1 MISNNAFNNQWINS
15 NGNLDTTNGWKR
27 SGYGDWYYQEN
38 GKLVTGKKVIDGIE
52 YEFSPA
58 MRAEQIAWMQNV
70 YYDEN
75 GIRTVLTDGW
85 YHLKEYR

>member
-1 MISNNAFNNQWINS
+1 MISNNAFNNQWVNS

-38 GKLVTGKKVIDGIE
+38 GKLVTGKKVINGIE

-58 MRAEQIAWMQNV
+58 MRAEQIAWMQ
-70 YYDEN
+70 
-75 GIRTVLTDGW
+75 W
-85 YHLKEYR
+85 C